1 MAITINGKEYDET
14 KLDNDVKNSILQ
26 VQNSNNATIRLKAE
40 ILNHQILSKY
50 HSQNIQDNLPA
61 DEEGTTEVVEPSNED
76 IITKAAVD
84 TIATAPTE
92 TATE

>member
-14 KLDNDVKNSILQ
+14 KLSDDVKNSILQ

-40 ILNHQILSKY
+40 ILNHQILAQHHSKY
-50 HSQNIQDNLPA
+50 IQDNLPK
-61 DEEGTTEVVEPSNED
+61 DEVETTTE
-76 IITKAAVD
+76 
-84 TIATAPTE
+84 TAEAPAE

>member
-14 KLDNDVKNSILQ
+14 KLSDDVKNSILQ

-40 ILNHQILSKY
+40 ILNHQILAQHHSKY
-50 HSQNIQDNLPA
+50 IQDNLPV
-61 DEEGTTEVVEPSNED
+61 DEEGTTE
-76 IITKAAVD
+76 
-84 TIATAPTE
+84 TAEAPAE